1 MENLNDLSRAAQEEY
16 VRIQTGAQDCAFFQS
31 IADLWYI
38 LKLGKFGSVQNQF
51 QKTKTNA
58 NKEE

>member
-1 MENLNDLSRAAQEEY
+1 MTCQELHRKNMSGSRLEPKI
-16 VRIQTGAQDCAFFQS
+16 VLFFQS

-38 LKLGKFGSVQNQF
+38 LKLGKFGSFQNQF